1 MKHMI
6 AVDDW
11 VWDWAC
17 KKYGVKN
24 PASELRAMINERVA
38 NEKNLSVGP
47 NGDKQQEATAF
58 IAKRTSICPHCR
70 KTLREGQAAV
80 ASQGK
85 WLHAECY
92 DQIVESGS

>member
-1 MKHMI
+1 MVNHEIRTELVNILDGLSDEQVTVLIQVAKAMR
-6 AVDDW
+6 
-11 VWDWAC
+11 
-17 KKYGVKN
+17 
-24 PASELRAMINERVA
+24 PSETSLA
-38 NEKNLSVGP
+38 
-47 NGDKQQEATAF
+47 GDKQQEATAF